1 MQEELVSIILPVY
14 NVEKYLERCLE
25 SIVNQTYR
33 NLEIILVDDGSQDSS
48 PQICD
53 DWAKRDARI
62 KVIHKE
68 NGGLGFARNTG
79 IENFT
84 GQYVLFVD
92 SDDYIA
98 LETVERAYKL
108 QKQYQAEM
116 VFFGFCSVRK
126 TGQITMSMVPNT
138 PKAYFEGTEV
148 QTVFLPNLIS
158 PDVKRGIDWN
168 LNMSAWIALYQ
179 GELIKKSGWKFVSER
194 EIISEDQYSL
204 LDLFKDVSKVA
215 ICPEAFYYYCEN
227 DSSLSRTYR
236 KERFEKVKICYLESI
251 KLAEKVKYCDE
262 VMERLSGPF
271 LSNVIATMKQVV
283 TIEKNFK
290 DKLLELRYIVDD
302 DVLQN
307 AIRGRNNSKEKRNR
321 KILFFCIRHK
331 LYLTCYALCR
341 LKRRNK

>member
-1 MQEELVSIILPVY
+1 MQGELVSIILPIY

-53 DWAKRDARI
+53 EWAKRDARI

-98 LETVERAYKL
+98 LDTVERTYKL
-108 QKQYQAEM
+108 QQQYQAEM
-116 VFFGFCSVRK
+116 VFFGFSSVRN
-126 TGQITMSMVPNT
+126 TGKITMSMVPNT
-138 PKAYFEGTEV
+138 PKAYFEGAEV
-148 QTVFLPNLIS
+148 QNDFLPNLIS
-158 PDVKRGIDWN
+158 PDVKNGIDWN

-179 GELIKKSGWKFVSER
+179 GDLIKKSGWKFVSER

-215 ICPEAFYYYCEN
+215 VCPESFYYYCEN

-236 KERFEKVKICYLESI
+236 KERFEKVKICYLECI
-251 KLAEKVKYCDE
+251 KLAERLKYCDE
-262 VMERLSGPF
+262 VLERLSGPF

-283 TIEKNFK
+283 NLEKSFK
-290 DKLLELRYIVDD
+290 ERLFELSYIVDD
-302 DVLQN
+302 AVLQN

-321 KILFFCIRHK
+321 KILFFCIRHR
-331 LYLTCYALCR
+331 LYLACYALCR